1 MMQEDLP
8 GNEETF
14 DVLTFLS
21 GYGWW
26 LLIAILLVVVV
37 LYKKFKK

>member
-8 GNEETF
+8 GNEDTF
-14 DVLTFLS
+14 DLLTFLS
-21 GYGWW
+21 GNGWW